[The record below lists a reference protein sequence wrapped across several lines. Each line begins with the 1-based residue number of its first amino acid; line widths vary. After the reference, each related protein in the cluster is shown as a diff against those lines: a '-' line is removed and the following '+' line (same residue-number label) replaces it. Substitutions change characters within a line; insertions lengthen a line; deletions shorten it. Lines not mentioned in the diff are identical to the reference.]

1 LSAWSYRSTVD
12 SPFPAE
18 YLDLTML
25 KPDDRRMMLRTFEV
39 LNGPVWARH
48 NGIAVLLSHCLMVL
62 QMPDAFP
69 DSRWD

>member
-1 LSAWSYRSTVD
+1 
-12 SPFPAE
+12 
-18 YLDLTML
+18 ML